1 MIDKI
6 KTLCLSKTNIFAV
19 AISSFAFLKDLQ
31 ELITS
36 FASHLKLVII
46 SAIFLLGM
54 LAINLIVSNK
64 KQRKISNGINS
75 IDDELKNNNILIG
88 EDNLKEQKKSLI
100 IPKIIFSIL
109 LFLML
114 MTLGSLYY
122 IKNMGVYYVVLQN
135 NLTMEKAVALKKKT
149 NNSEAFINQ
158 GLSTRILNTGMGM
171 TELVLFNGYISNDN
185 ANEDLDKINSMNL
198 GFKPYTVESKY
209 DVTNFRKKIKYLQYN
224 ILN

>member
-6 KTLCLSKTNIFAV
+6 KTLCLSKTNIFAA

-36 FASHLKLVII
+36 FASHLKLVFI
-46 SAIFLLGM
+46 SAIFLFGM

-100 IPKIIFSIL
+100 IPKIIFSTL

-114 MTLGSLYY
+114 MTLGSLFY
-122 IKNMGVYYVVLQN
+122 IKNMGVYYVVLQKE
-135 NLTMEKAVALKKKT
+135 LTIEKANALKKKT
-149 NNSEAFINQ
+149 NSSEAFKNQ
-158 GLSTRILNTGMGM
+158 GLSTRILNTSDGM

-198 GFKPYTVESKY
+198 GFKPYTVGPQY
-209 DVTNFRKKIKYLQYN
+209 VANYRKKIKYLQHN
-224 ILN
+224 IFN